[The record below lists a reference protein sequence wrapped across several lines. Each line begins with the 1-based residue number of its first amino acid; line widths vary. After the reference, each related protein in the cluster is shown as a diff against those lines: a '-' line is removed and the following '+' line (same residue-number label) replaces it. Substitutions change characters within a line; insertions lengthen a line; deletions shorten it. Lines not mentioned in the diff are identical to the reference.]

1 MRARLIYFIVICS
14 VIFLGLASR
23 QIGGIPLFIGDI
35 LWAVMI
41 FFITRFL
48 FLHANIKTLVIM
60 SLAICYLVEI
70 SQLYQAEWINVI
82 RATLLGRLVL
92 GQGFSWGDL
101 ISYSVGIAMAA
112 WIEIS
117 FINGKINKRGT
128 PTNNYPIL

>member
-48 FLHANIKTLVIM
+48 FLHTKVKTLVFL
-60 SLAICYLVEI
+60 SFAICYLVEI

>member
-1 MRARLIYFIVICS
+1 MRARLIYAIVICS
-14 VIFLGLASR
+14 VILLGLASR

-48 FLHANIKTLVIM
+48 FLHTKVKTLVFL
-60 SLAICYLVEI
+60 SFAICYLVEI

>member
-1 MRARLIYFIVICS
+1 MKRTRRIYFIVICG
-14 VIFLGLASR
+14 VISLGLASR
-23 QIGGIPLFIGDI
+23 QIGSIPLFIGDI

-48 FLHANIKTLVIM
+48 FLHTKVKTLVIL

-70 SQLYQAEWINVI
+70 SQLYQAEWIHNI

-101 ISYSVGIAMAA
+101 ISYTVGTAFAA
-112 WIEIS
+112 WIES
-117 FINGKINKRGT
+117 VFMNRMINKQGNT
-128 PTNNYPIL
+128 TTN